1 MIETIIVQWSSQ
13 FFTYLH
19 FKIPTNCYFQF
30 AGHSALYGM
39 NRSLKSGGIFPST
52 FNVAAKADIFVNAT
66 CGEEGPETF
75 CKPSESSR
83 CGVCDARSPDPGKR
97 HNISNILD
105 SSPGKWWQSPTLARG
120 DRYEY
125 VTIVLDLKQVR
136 RTRKEASA
144 SRISPFFPLLFERN
158 PFVRGGGWRQW
169 SPAPP
174 WENRVLF
181 KEAGDIYPTIYPPS
195 PPLSF
200 SLLNSSGLSRCSAT
214 LKGRLVVLCA
224 GNKSLLSVLPFRKNR
239 KVAFPLPLPS
249 LALVSRIVPSD
260 SSLYLRIYALAR
272 NGMEEGG
279 KEMDG

>member
-1 MIETIIVQWSSQ
+1 MIVVFE
-13 FFTYLH
+13 FFTYALQSRL
-19 FKIPTNCYFQF
+19 ICSCYFQF

-136 RTRKEASA
+136 RTKRSVRF
-144 SRISPFFPLLFERN
+144 SNQISPFSPSFHRKKP
-158 PFVRGGGWRQW
+158 VRKMSADREKTAFY
-169 SPAPP
+169 SKRS
-174 WENRVLF
+174 NDLS
-181 KEAGDIYPTIYPPS
+181 T
-195 PPLSF
+195 PLSLF
-200 SLLNSSGLSRCSAT
+200 QLETRAAFT
-214 LKGRLVVLCA
+214 LKGRLVGVSA
-224 GNKSLLSVLPFRKNR
+224 TGPF
-239 KVAFPLPLPS
+239 PS
-249 LALVSRIVPSD
+249 LPKKS
-260 SSLYLRIYALAR
+260 
-272 NGMEEGG
+272 
-279 KEMDG
+279 

>member
-1 MIETIIVQWSSQ
+1 
-13 FFTYLH
+13 
-19 FKIPTNCYFQF
+19 
-30 AGHSALYGM
+30 M

-136 RTRKEASA
+136 RTKRSVRF
-144 SRISPFFPLLFERN
+144 SNQISPFSPSFHRKKP
-158 PFVRGGGWRQW
+158 VRKGRCQRIVRKPRFIQTY
-169 SPAPP
+169 SKRSNDLSTLP
-174 WENRVLF
+174 
-181 KEAGDIYPTIYPPS
+181 
-195 PPLSF
+195 PPLS
-200 SLLNSSGLSRCSAT
+200 LSQLETRAAFT
-214 LKGRLVVLCA
+214 LKGRLVGVSA
-224 GNKSLLSVLPFRKNR
+224 TGPF
-239 KVAFPLPLPS
+239 PS
-249 LALVSRIVPSD
+249 LPKKS
-260 SSLYLRIYALAR
+260 
-272 NGMEEGG
+272 
-279 KEMDG
+279 

>member
-1 MIETIIVQWSSQ
+1 
-13 FFTYLH
+13 
-19 FKIPTNCYFQF
+19 
-30 AGHSALYGM
+30 M

-136 RTRKEASA
+136 RTKRSVPIKSLH
-144 SRISPFFPLLFERN
+144 SLLRFTERN
-158 PFVRGGGWRQW
+158 PFERCQRIVRKPRFIQTY
-169 SPAPP
+169 SKRS
-174 WENRVLF
+174 NDLS
-181 KEAGDIYPTIYPPS
+181 T
-195 PPLSF
+195 PPLSLF
-200 SLLNSSGLSRCSAT
+200 QLETRAAFT
-214 LKGRLVVLCA
+214 LKGRLVGVSA
-224 GNKSLLSVLPFRKNR
+224 TGPF
-239 KVAFPLPLPS
+239 PS
-249 LALVSRIVPSD
+249 LPKKS
-260 SSLYLRIYALAR
+260 
-272 NGMEEGG
+272 
-279 KEMDG
+279 

>member
-1 MIETIIVQWSSQ
+1 
-13 FFTYLH
+13 
-19 FKIPTNCYFQF
+19 
-30 AGHSALYGM
+30 M

-136 RTRKEASA
+136 RTKRSVRF
-144 SRISPFFPLLFERN
+144 SNQISPFSPSFHRKKP
-158 PFVRGGGWRQW
+158 VRKMSADREKTAFY
-169 SPAPP
+169 SKRS
-174 WENRVLF
+174 NDLS
-181 KEAGDIYPTIYPPS
+181 T
-195 PPLSF
+195 PPLS
-200 SLLNSSGLSRCSAT
+200 LPARNSSGLYVKGSPCRCVGDRS
-214 LKGRLVVLCA
+214 LSVPSEKIV
-224 GNKSLLSVLPFRKNR
+224 KSL
-239 KVAFPLPLPS
+239 FPP
-249 LALVSRIVPSD
+249 LVSPRFSHCALRLL
-260 SSLYLRIYALAR
+260 SLFTNLCPCKQ
-272 NGMEEGG
+272 GMEEGVRKKG
-279 KEMDG
+279 DRWIEGRTRGETVGTFWPLSRNFACSERSKGVYVYIYIYTWGPREQIGGRKTF

>member
-1 MIETIIVQWSSQ
+1 M
-13 FFTYLH
+13 YLH

-136 RTRKEASA
+136 RIRKQA
-144 SRISPFFPLLFERN
+144 SRIQSLHSLLRSSPKETRSFEGEDDVNGVQRRREKTAFYSKRPVIYTQRFIHPLL
-158 PFVRGGGWRQW
+158 PFL
-169 SPAPP
+169 S
-174 WENRVLF
+174 LF
-181 KEAGDIYPTIYPPS
+181 
-195 PPLSF
+195 
-200 SLLNSSGLSRCSAT
+200 
-214 LKGRLVVLCA
+214 
-224 GNKSLLSVLPFRKNR
+224 
-239 KVAFPLPLPS
+239 
-249 LALVSRIVPSD
+249 
-260 SSLYLRIYALAR
+260 
-272 NGMEEGG
+272 
-279 KEMDG
+279 

>member
-1 MIETIIVQWSSQ
+1 
-13 FFTYLH
+13 
-19 FKIPTNCYFQF
+19 
-30 AGHSALYGM
+30 M

-136 RTRKEASA
+136 RTKRSVRF
-144 SRISPFFPLLFERN
+144 SNQISPFSPSFHRKKP
-158 PFVRGGGWRQW
+158 VRKMLADREKTAFY
-169 SPAPP
+169 SKRS
-174 WENRVLF
+174 NDLS
-181 KEAGDIYPTIYPPS
+181 T
-195 PPLSF
+195 PLSLF
-200 SLLNSSGLSRCSAT
+200 QLETRAAFT
-214 LKGRLVVLCA
+214 LKGRLVGVSA
-224 GNKSLLSVLPFRKNR
+224 TGPF
-239 KVAFPLPLPS
+239 PS
-249 LALVSRIVPSD
+249 LPKKS
-260 SSLYLRIYALAR
+260 
-272 NGMEEGG
+272 
-279 KEMDG
+279 